1 MPADNSMITLVLT
14 IILSVKTSTFRNEHG
29 TQAAILYVEPAS
41 QIILAGNAGGQIT
54 NNRY

>member
-1 MPADNSMITLVLT
+1 MPADNSMITLILT

-41 QIILAGNAGGQIT
+41 QIILAGNAGGQII